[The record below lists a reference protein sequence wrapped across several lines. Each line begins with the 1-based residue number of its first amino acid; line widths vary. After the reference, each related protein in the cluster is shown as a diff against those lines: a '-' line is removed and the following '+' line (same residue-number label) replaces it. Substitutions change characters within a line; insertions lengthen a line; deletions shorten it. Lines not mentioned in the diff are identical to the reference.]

1 LTLLD
6 AFDSLPR
13 TLFAH
18 PLEEPP
24 LTASAVRTGRILS
37 GMRPTGRLHLG
48 NYVGALE
55 NWVRLQDAGWT
66 NYHMV
71 ADWHML
77 TTGYEDTSRLQQHT
91 WDMVL
96 DWLGAGLD
104 PAKSVIFVQSAV
116 KEHAELHLLLSMLV
130 SKARLERIPT
140 LKEQIRDLGMDEQT
154 ISYGHLGYSVLQ
166 AADILLY
173 RATHVPVG
181 EDQVPHVEL
190 TREIARRFNFV
201 YCKDREPVLTEPEP
215 QLTAFAR
222 LRGLDGNRMS
232 KSLGNTILLADEP
245 AALEEKVRQAYTDP
259 KKARRDDPGRPEAD
273 LTELDADG
281 KPLHAGCVVWEYHR
295 KFNAAEAE
303 SIRVECVAG
312 RLGCVAD
319 KKRLAAVMAEQ
330 LGPIR
335 ERRAR
340 WEKDPDGVRDVLN
353 EGTRRARETARETM
367 DKVRSAM
374 GVKSLVEPA

>member
-1 LTLLD
+1 MADPTIP
-6 AFDSLPR
+6 STR
-13 TLFAH
+13 
-18 PLEEPP
+18 
-24 LTASAVRTGRILS
+24 RILS

-55 NWVRLQDAGWT
+55 NWVRLQDEGWT

-77 TTGYEDTSRLQQHT
+77 TTGYEDTSKLQQNT

-96 DWLGAGLD
+96 DWLAAGLD

-130 SKARLERIPT
+130 SKSRLERIPT

-173 RATHVPVG
+173 RPTHVPVG
-181 EDQVPHVEL
+181 EDQVPHVEI
-190 TREIARRFNFV
+190 TRELARRFNFV
-201 YCKDREPVLTEPEP
+201 YCQDRAPVFPEPEA
-215 QLTAFAR
+215 QVTAFGR

-232 KSLGNTILLADEP
+232 KSVGNTIGLADEP
-245 AALEEKVRQAYTDP
+245 AELEQKVKQAYTDP
-259 KKARRDDPGRPEAD
+259 KKLRKDDPGRPEAD
-273 LTELDADG
+273 ESDG
-281 KPLHAGCVVWEYHR
+281 HPGCVVWEYHR

-303 SIRVECVAG
+303 SIAVECRAG

-319 KKRLAAVMAEQ
+319 KKRLAGVMAEV
-330 LGPIR
+330 LAPIR
-335 ERRAR
+335 ERRQR
-340 WEKDPDGVRDVLN
+340 WAMDPDAVKDVLSD
-353 EGTRRARETARETM
+353 GTKRARAAAHATM
-367 DKVRSAM
+367 DLVRSAM
-374 GVKSLVEPA
+374 GVKSVVEPE